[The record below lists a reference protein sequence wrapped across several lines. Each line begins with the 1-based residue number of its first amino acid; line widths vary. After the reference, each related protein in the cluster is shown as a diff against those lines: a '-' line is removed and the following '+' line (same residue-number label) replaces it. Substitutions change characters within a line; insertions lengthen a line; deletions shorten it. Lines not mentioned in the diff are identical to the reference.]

1 MNKQSDT
8 KSSSSDIILSIITV
22 VKNDAIRLSRT
33 VDSLKSFYENNQIE
47 HIVVDANSY
56 DETITILNKI
66 NLIGQDLNE
75 YSLETVQMFRNDA
88 LKSGYQI

>member
-1 MNKQSDT
+1 MNNLSDT

-33 VDSLKSFYENNQIE
+33 VDSLKSCYDKNQIE

-56 DETITILNKI
+56 DKTVTILNKI
-66 NLIGQDLNE
+66 NLYNLSCVIN
-75 YSLETVQMFRNDA
+75 F
-88 LKSGYQI
+88 